1 MSRTIVLIPK
11 YVMNKIGYCNCPDFI
26 LELAITQQS
35 IPSMTIVEKENFFTV
50 RMNRCC
56 PCDCPDKIS
65 FYKVRKENI
74 DEFLE
79 KQLEECVKVF
89 DE

>member
-1 MSRTIVLIPK
+1 MNRVIVLIPK
-11 YVMNKIGYCNCPDFI
+11 YVMSKIGFCNCPDFL
-26 LELAITQQS
+26 LELCEQQS
-35 IPSMTIVEKENFFTV
+35 IPHMTICEKENFFTV
-50 RMNRCC
+50 KMDRCC
-56 PCDCPDKIS
+56 PCDCAGKIS
-65 FYKVRKENI
+65 IYKVRKEDF